1 MRVIVI
7 GAAGLFCVC
16 APVVCGAARPVP
28 LPIEVS
34 LTATQADAPTVVQLH
49 VRNLSK
55 GRLEI
60 RAASFLTAKR
70 RDASASN
77 GTDDEYWAPVDPVL
91 ADRATARLL
100 ALEPGQEIVMSIDSD
115 KLPWAPARSSVWPSR
130 PLRETLPLG
139 DYDVRCSI
147 DEVGLSSDHHVASEP
162 IRMRLPP
169 QPEETKR
176 D

>member
-1 MRVIVI
+1 MRVFVVS
-7 GAAGLFCVC
+7 AAGLFCVC
-16 APVVCGAARPVP
+16 APVVSGAAHPTP

-34 LTATQADAPTVVQLH
+34 LTATQSDPPTVVQLH

-55 GRLEI
+55 GRLEV
-60 RAASFLTAKR
+60 RVASFFTVKR
-70 RDASASN
+70 RDANASD
-77 GTDDEYWAPVDPVL
+77 GTDDEYWAPADPVL

-100 ALEPGQEIVMSIDSD
+100 ALDPGQEFVMSIDLD

-130 PLRETLPLG
+130 RRRETLPLG
-139 DYDVRCSI
+139 EYDVRCSI
-147 DEVGLSSDHHVASEP
+147 VEVGLSSDHHVASEP
-162 IRMRLPP
+162 LRMRLPP